1 MLNKCFW
8 MAVPLLCACQFSKP
22 DWSVWLIHSIT
33 DPSCRTKV
41 LSETFCLIFWFS
53 FSACS
58 GLQCNYWALA
68 KGFQVLLVQLHQ
80 VHASCKCFWFYVD
93 FFMNH
98 RWTVLQRLFQLWL
111 YSQWRFSG
119 KTSLLIW
126 CNCTFK
132 DDFYL
137 FMKIMKRNP
146 AFICLSRGYLL
157 LWAELWAIV
166 KMFSKFL
173 LKIT

>member
-33 DPSCRTKV
+33 DPSCRTKI
-41 LSETFCLIFWFS
+41 LCETFCLIFSFS

-80 VHASCKCFWFYVD
+80 VHASCKCFCFYVD

-98 RWTVLQRLFQLWL
+98 RWTGLQRLFQLWL

-126 CNCTFK
+126 CNMMWTFK

-137 FMKIMKRNP
+137 LS
-146 AFICLSRGYLL
+146 ACLQDTCCC
-157 LWAELWAIV
+157 ELN
-166 KMFSKFL
+166 SEPL
-173 LKIT
+173 LKCLVNSY